1 MSTTKEEKI
10 QELKERIKILKSD
23 VEYYDSKQTSAKL
36 ILNGSY
42 GAFANQHF
50 CFFDNDI
57 AGTVTA
63 MGRNLIQLMDRKNEQ
78 YFYEHW
84 HKDVHIHKLLGIKTE
99 DIKPI
104 DGSYL
109 DQYNSPYFL
118 IDRTGTRYETARA
131 YEDLYEMSLDKL
143 EKWAEAEADPKIREI
158 FNEVVLIKHNEIKRK
173 VSISIYADTDSVD
186 GSSTIRTNKG
196 IMTIA
201 EMYDYCS
208 QYTEPLI
215 NVNGNNICDNK
226 SDLQIFNWTNEKS
239 YHYTDFKYVMKHKVT
254 KKAFNIKLK
263 SGKSIKV
270 TDDHSMIVFRNGSI
284 EKITVKPS
292 EILNTDTIL
301 IYSDWSETG
310 VIDHID
316 CIEETTFENENV
328 YDIEVIDD
336 SHTFIAND
344 ILVHNSLFVAYQ
356 PAMDSCNWQGD
367 PMDFINT
374 LNKNRIQKYFTN
386 ILDKYA
392 LKNKVENIEDFE
404 LERIDQSVIFLEK
417 KCYVQNVVWEDGI
430 PYKPLSY
437 MPSKGIEI
445 VKSSTPKFA
454 RERAMELIKYL
465 FAHPKDYK
473 IQEVLNIVK
482 ELKKAFMWCAAENIE
497 DVSMS
502 CSMNNYE
509 KGVIED
515 TKELKFNTGAH
526 FSVKAAAFHNYLLKK
541 NPEMLTKYEFV
552 KSGNKI
558 KYYYTKNA
566 LHETFGYNRGSFPT
580 EFAPEIDLDL
590 QFEKSVLN
598 IINRFMGV
606 LNMPIINKRIS
617 VVMALFK

>member
-1 MSTTKEEKI
+1 MSMTKEEKI
-10 QELKERIKILKSD
+10 QDLKERIKILKSE
-23 VEYYDSKQTSAKL
+23 VEYFDSKQMASKL

-109 DQYNSPYFL
+109 DQYNSLYFL

-143 EKWAEAEADPKIREI
+143 EKWAEVEADPKIREI
-158 FNEVVLIKHNEIKRK
+158 FNEVVLIKHNEIRRK
-173 VSISIYADTDSVD
+173 VSISIYADTD
-186 GSSTIRTNKG
+186 
-196 IMTIA
+196 
-201 EMYDYCS
+201 
-208 QYTEPLI
+208 
-215 NVNGNNICDNK
+215 
-226 SDLQIFNWTNEKS
+226 
-239 YHYTDFKYVMKHKVT
+239 
-254 KKAFNIKLK
+254 
-263 SGKSIKV
+263 
-270 TDDHSMIVFRNGSI
+270 
-284 EKITVKPS
+284 
-292 EILNTDTIL
+292 
-301 IYSDWSETG
+301 
-310 VIDHID
+310 
-316 CIEETTFENENV
+316 
-328 YDIEVIDD
+328 
-336 SHTFIAND
+336 
-344 ILVHNSLFVAYQ
+344 SLFVAYQ

-367 PMDFINT
+367 PMDFINI

-417 KCYVQNVVWEDGI
+417 KCYVQNVVLEDGI

-558 KYYYTKNA
+558 KYYYTKNS